1 MTCKQCGQ
9 KLSKGQTVCPSCG
22 SPVKHKNRTLASALF
37 VILFVL
43 IVSLALIFL
52 NLKSRGDLPELNLTN
67 IRSLFSR
74 EKAEEPAETPVL
86 PDAESAEEEQ
96 EAAEAEPAPA
106 ETPAEEAEAAEPEA
120 EPEAEAEPTPAAEP
134 EAEGEPAASLGTEV
148 ESEVTEGEAES
159 VELVAEAPTADDR
172 TVLDES
178 TVAEAEPADVSPLEA
193 YRACERENFA
203 RLLKAWAACRTADE
217 EAADKLLRGDGEL
230 LLRLCLNYLAEDAGT
245 ALPET
250 TAWTLFKETVSDGE
264 TPAVSPFRELLA
276 SEDFDPLLDS
286 YLELVLSNIT
296 EVTES
301 REAVEA
307 EGIVESC
314 TAYCA
319 ELDSAATH
327 RIVSSLIGTLRWDER
342 IEEILSAEAYSA
354 FLDRLDELDYALD
367 TGDLVPDSALSMVLY
382 VDDSGALRGRSLQY
396 AQENRPAHLLFALPH
411 DGESFGLELNLRL
424 DRVLVLSGRGSAAE
438 DGLHGSFRFLQDGK
452 ALGRVTVDPAA

>member
-1 MTCKQCGQ
+1 MTCKHCGQ

-22 SPVKHKNRTLASALF
+22 SPVKRKNRTLASALF
-37 VILFVL
+37 VIFFVL

-74 EKAEEPAETPVL
+74 EKAEQPAETPVL
-86 PDAESAEEEQ
+86 PDAEAEEPQ
-96 EAAEAEPAPA
+96 EAAEPEPVP
-106 ETPAEEAEAAEPEA
+106 EEPTAEEAEGAEPEA
-120 EPEAEAEPTPAAEP
+120 EPEAEAAEPTPAAEP

-148 ESEVTEGEAES
+148 ESEVTEGEAEA

-230 LLRLCLNYLAEDAGT
+230 LLRLCLNFLAEDAS
-245 ALPET
+245 AAVPET
-250 TAWTLFKETVSDGE
+250 TAWTLFKETVSDAE

-276 SEDFDPLLDS
+276 SEDFDALLDS

-307 EGIVESC
+307 EGIVETC

-319 ELDSAATH
+319 ELDSAAAH

-367 TGDLVPDSALSMVLY
+367 TGDLVPDSVLSMVLY
-382 VDDSGALRGRSLQY
+382 VDDTGALRGRSLQY
-396 AQENRPAHLLFALPH
+396 AQENRPEHLLFALPH

-424 DRVLVLSGRGSAAE
+424 DRVLVLSGRGTAAE

-452 ALGRVTVDPAA
+452 ALGRVTVDTAK

>member
-1 MTCKQCGQ
+1 MTCKHCGQ

-67 IRSLFSR
+67 IRSLFVR

-96 EAAEAEPAPA
+96 EVAEAEPAPA
-106 ETPAEEAEAAEPEA
+106 ETPAEEAEAEPEA
-120 EPEAEAEPTPAAEP
+120 APEAEAEPTLAAEP

-193 YRACERENFA
+193 YCACERENFA

-230 LLRLCLNYLAEDAGT
+230 LLRLCLNYLAEDASPAG
-245 ALPET
+245 PET

-264 TPAVSPFRELLA
+264 TPAVSPFRELLT
-276 SEDFDPLLDS
+276 SEDFDALLDS
-286 YLELVLSNIT
+286 YLELILSNIT

-307 EGIVESC
+307 EGIVETC

-396 AQENRPAHLLFALPH
+396 AQENRPEHLLFALPH

>member
-1 MTCKQCGQ
+1 MTCKHCGQ

-22 SPVKHKNRTLASALF
+22 SPVKRKNRTLASALF

-67 IRSLFSR
+67 IRSLFVR
-74 EKAEEPAETPVL
+74 EKAEEPSETPVL
-86 PDAESAEEEQ
+86 PDAEAEEAQ
-96 EAAEAEPAPA
+96 EAAEPEPVPE
-106 ETPAEEAEAAEPEA
+106 ETTAEEAEAAEPEA
-120 EPEAEAEPTPAAEP
+120 EPEAEAAEAAPAAEP
-134 EAEGEPAASLGTEV
+134 EAEAEPAETEA
-148 ESEVTEGEAES
+148 EAEVTEAKNEA

-178 TVAEAEPADVSPLEA
+178 AVEEAEPADVSPLEA

-203 RLLKAWAACRTADE
+203 RLLKAWSACRAADE
-217 EAADKLLRGDGEL
+217 KAADKLLCGDGEL
-230 LLRLCLNYLAEDAGT
+230 LLRLCLNYLEEDAGA

-250 TAWTLFKETVSDGE
+250 AAWTLFEETVSDGE
-264 TPAVSPFRELLA
+264 TPAFSPFRELLA
-276 SEDFDPLLDS
+276 SEDFDVLLDS

-307 EGIVESC
+307 EGIVETC
-314 TAYCA
+314 TAYCT
-319 ELDSAATH
+319 ELDGAAAR

-342 IEEILSAEAYSA
+342 IEGILSAEAYSA

-367 TGDLVPDSALSMVLY
+367 TGDLVPDSVLSMVLY
-382 VDDSGALRGRSLQY
+382 VDDTGALRGRSLQY
-396 AQENRPAHLLFALPH
+396 AQENRPEHLLFALPH
-411 DGESFGLELNLRL
+411 DGENFGLELNLRL
-424 DRVLVLSGRGSAAE
+424 DRVLVLSGRGTAAE